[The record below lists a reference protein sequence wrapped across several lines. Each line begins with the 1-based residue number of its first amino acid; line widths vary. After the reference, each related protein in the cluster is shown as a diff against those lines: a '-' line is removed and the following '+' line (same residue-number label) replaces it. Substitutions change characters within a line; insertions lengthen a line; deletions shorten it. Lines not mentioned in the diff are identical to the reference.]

1 MGRIISGKGL
11 SLYEIKNR
19 IRMKQLPRCY
29 AVLWAFSL
37 LLLSARLSAQAGLLE
52 KVENMALV
60 DRVKP

>member
-29 AVLWAFSL
+29 AVLWFFSL

-52 KVENMALV
+52 KV
-60 DRVKP
+60 